1 MKFRIS
7 IDGYYLETYDFN
19 DSHNHDHSKE
29 MYEFLPRQRKLK
41 HILQAR
47 NMNEI
52 NVIHEE
58 LVPEILKT
66 SSDLENSRLVESNY
80 QQIPSM
86 IDSVNVISQQ
96 ERYEIALSKTQ
107 RLANL
112 LSEAPSETFF
122 QRLVNLETLIYNWEN
137 NEEVSVISLN
147 SKNDCS
153 QDFIEIDNNYVL
165 ITVNES
171 VVSELQPFFKTK
183 LSSGSVENYKEVPTL
198 LEDHN
203 YFQLTSK

>member
-1 MKFRIS
+1 
-7 IDGYYLETYDFN
+7 
-19 DSHNHDHSKE
+19 

-137 NEEVSVISLN
+137 NEEI
-147 SKNDCS
+147 K
-153 QDFIEIDNNYVL
+153 
-165 ITVNES
+165 
-171 VVSELQPFFKTK
+171 
-183 LSSGSVENYKEVPTL
+183 
-198 LEDHN
+198 
-203 YFQLTSK
+203 LTSAITPMPMYMLYLCIPKLVVIKHGPEMNYAVS

>member
-1 MKFRIS
+1 
-7 IDGYYLETYDFN
+7 
-19 DSHNHDHSKE
+19 
-29 MYEFLPRQRKLK
+29 
-41 HILQAR
+41 
-47 NMNEI
+47 MNEI

-86 IDSVNVISQQ
+86 VDSVNVISQQ

-147 SKNDCS
+147 SKNNCS

-171 VVSELQPFFKTK
+171 VVSELQPFFQTK